1 MKKFALIFAFAL
13 SLSLNAYADVCVE
26 VSKDVAAKAISLIEK
41 QTEIYEFCSICDEAK
56 PQILTVQNITKDKSV
71 YIDGKSIDLAHTYF
85 RQDNEYLNLGIAS
98 GCIEDG
104 KYGISAKLDNL
115 AEFHH
120 TKENDKNLDK
130 QQANAIFDE
139 CVSRIEN
146 NKSKT
151 TQDMIEHNIKINN
164 CLVEAVKQE
173 IQKGF
178 NPQQQAQML
187 EYLEQT
193 RNGVWNFYNEI
204 YTANKY
210 CYGQCGS
217 MSSLLAYSDEGHIL
231 MQMLERLLYLNRA
244 KNGY

>member
-1 MKKFALIFAFAL
+1 MKNFIKSKIWIIVNPPLDENKEIIFDFIKTA
-13 SLSLNAYADVCVE
+13 SECSTP
-26 VSKDVAAKAISLIEK
+26 EK
-41 QTEIYEFCSICDEAK
+41 IYI
-56 PQILTVQNITKDKSV
+56 
-71 YIDGKSIDLAHTYF
+71 Y
-85 RQDNEYLNLGIAS
+85 
-98 GCIEDG
+98 
-104 KYGISAKLDNL
+104 
-115 AEFHH
+115 
-120 TKENDKNLDK
+120 TKENDKNLAK

-193 RNGVWNFYNEI
+193 RNDVWNFYNEI